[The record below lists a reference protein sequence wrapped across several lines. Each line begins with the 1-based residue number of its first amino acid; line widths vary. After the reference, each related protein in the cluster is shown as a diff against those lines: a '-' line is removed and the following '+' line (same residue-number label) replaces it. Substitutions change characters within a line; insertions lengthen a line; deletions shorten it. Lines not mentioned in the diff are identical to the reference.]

1 MSTNI
6 RVFSTCPASNLVEGP
21 YQQAMREAAR
31 LSEQAGCEGMLVYT
45 DNGLLDPWLVA
56 QLILE
61 CTESIAPLVA
71 VQPIY
76 MHPYSVAKMVT
87 TLAALHGRKTCLN
100 LVAGGFKNDLLALD
114 DQTPHDR
121 RYDRVVEYT
130 TILMAL
136 LRGETLTLEGE
147 FYRVKNLKLT
157 PPLKPELL
165 PTVTLSGSSDAGA
178 AAASRL
184 GAIAV
189 EYPKPVSDYEKNPI
203 TNTGPAERGIRIG
216 IIARDD
222 PDEAWAVAR
231 QRFPEDRKGKLK
243 HVLAMKISDS
253 SWHHELSRIGAAE
266 RGEDDPY
273 WLVPFEHYKTF
284 CPYLVGSYERVS
296 REVSRYFQAGY
307 GTVILDVP
315 ASMDEMK
322 HIGEVLRRAESRCAS

>member
-1 MSTNI
+1 
-6 RVFSTCPASNLVEGP
+6 
-21 YQQAMREAAR
+21 
-31 LSEQAGCEGMLVYT
+31 
-45 DNGLLDPWLVA
+45 
-56 QLILE
+56 
-61 CTESIAPLVA
+61 
-71 VQPIY
+71 

-189 EYPKPVSDYEKNPI
+189 EYPKPVSDYEK
-203 TNTGPAERGIRIG
+203 IRSRTPDPRNAGSESASSRETIQTKHG
-216 IIARDD
+216 RWHARD
-222 PDEAWAVAR
+222 
-231 QRFPEDRKGKLK
+231 FPRIER
-243 HVLAMKISDS
+243 AS
-253 SWHHELSRIGAAE
+253 SSTFSR
-266 RGEDDPY
+266 
-273 WLVPFEHYKTF
+273 
-284 CPYLVGSYERVS
+284 
-296 REVSRYFQAGY
+296 
-307 GTVILDVP
+307 
-315 ASMDEMK
+315 
-322 HIGEVLRRAESRCAS
+322 